1 LQRGDYWCSVNFH
14 FSLAETIM
22 IKRVLL
28 LVAAAGI
35 YLWARRQQEMIT
47 LAKKD
52 QRDPEADWANEGGR
66 NPSPSV

>member
-1 LQRGDYWCSVNFH
+1 
-14 FSLAETIM
+14 M